1 MASTQD
7 KQSSEVVSIR
17 REGSA
22 SLQRTHAPLGDFPLS
37 QPADISSS
45 SKLILGISF
54 VGAALWL
61 AAWVLS
67 RSGRDSL
74 FLPVLLLLLAI
85 PLCWLVMLY
94 ACVRSVLDLVR
105 RPDLR
110 SVRNIA
116 VVVVGMSLL
125 LLVAVNLLLSP
136 RSGAL

>member
-1 MASTQD
+1 MAATQD

-17 REGSA
+17 GEGRA

-116 VVVVGMSLL
+116 VLVVGMSLL

>member
-1 MASTQD
+1 
-7 KQSSEVVSIR
+7 
-17 REGSA
+17 
-22 SLQRTHAPLGDFPLS
+22 
-37 QPADISSS
+37 
-45 SKLILGISF
+45 
-54 VGAALWL
+54 
-61 AAWVLS
+61 
-67 RSGRDSL
+67 L

-94 ACVRSVLDLVR
+94 ACVRAVLDLVR

-116 VVVVGMSLL
+116 VLVVGMSLL

>member
-1 MASTQD
+1 MAATQD
-7 KQSSEVVSIR
+7 KQSSEVISIR

-37 QPADISSS
+37 QPADISSW

-54 VGAALWL
+54 VGVAIWL

-67 RSGRDSL
+67 RSGQDSL
-74 FLPVLLLLLAI
+74 FFPVLLLLLAI
-85 PLCWLVMLY
+85 PLCGLVMVY

-116 VVVVGMSLL
+116 VLVVGFSLL
-125 LLVAVNLLLSP
+125 LLVAVNLFLNP

>member
-1 MASTQD
+1 
-7 KQSSEVVSIR
+7 
-17 REGSA
+17 
-22 SLQRTHAPLGDFPLS
+22 LGDFPLS

-94 ACVRSVLDLVR
+94 ACVRAVLDLVR

-116 VVVVGMSLL
+116 VLVVGMSLL